1 MARTW
6 DNKLDDIANIN
17 MMIAGTTRGPGGS
30 PRQRW
35 DGLDRNPKPGDVL
48 FGIDKGGQG
57 FFEFYKRV
65 MGLDKNDKIADQSQF
80 DSFMG
85 RFKKGSSN
93 PKFPSLNHHSPEAQ
107 KLILSI
113 AGRLRGV

>member
-1 MARTW
+1 MARDW
-6 DNKLDDIANIN
+6 INKIDDLANAN

-107 KLILSI
+107 KLILNTALRI
-113 AGRLRGV
+113 RGV